1 MSSNINAYKYIRTAD
16 GFFIWPESSQ
26 LWHKHMADWIK
37 ARTNKSVI
45 SAGFVYTDSD
55 GFTCFGES
63 ESLGIR
69 SAKEDSALLNKQINI
84 EME

>member
-26 LWHKHMADWIK
+26 IWHKHMAEWVT
-37 ARTNKSVI
+37 ARTRRTVI
-45 SAGFVYTDSD
+45 SAGFAYATSD

-63 ESLGIR
+63 ESLGIQ
-69 SAKEDSALLNKQINI
+69 SAKEDSALLNRQINI
-84 EME
+84 EMN

>member
-1 MSSNINAYKYIRTAD
+1 MSSNIDAYKYIRTAS
-16 GFFIWPESSQ
+16 GFFIWPESSGI
-26 LWHKHMADWIK
+26 WHKHMADFVTS
-37 ARTNKSVI
+37 RTGKPVI
-45 SAGFVYTDSD
+45 SAGFAYTDSD

-63 ESLGIR
+63 ESLNIR